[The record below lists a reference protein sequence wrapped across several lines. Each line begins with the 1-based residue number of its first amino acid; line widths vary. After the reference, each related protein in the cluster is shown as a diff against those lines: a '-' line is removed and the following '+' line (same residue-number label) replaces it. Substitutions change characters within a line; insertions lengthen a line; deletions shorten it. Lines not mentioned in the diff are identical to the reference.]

1 MKRANSLSCLHNSM
15 AAPADWPDALTQW
28 YHQRQ
33 RKLPWRN
40 QSPTDP
46 YPIWVSEIMLQQTQV
61 DTVIPYFNRFMAAFP
76 TVAELAKADED
87 AVLKLWAGLGYYSR
101 ARNLHAAAKQ
111 IAQTGW
117 PTQYTQLKQLPGLGF
132 YTAAAVASLAF
143 GEPVPVVDGNVIRVF
158 TRFFGLPE
166 DSTTQRMKT
175 DLFDRL
181 LPAIQNQKPADFNQ
195 AMMELGAL
203 VCKPKNP
210 NCPDCPL
217 QSGCFATINN
227 QIEHLPNR
235 PARKKVPHYHVGIGV
250 IQHNNRVLIGKRKK
264 EQMLGG
270 LWEFPGGKQLP
281 NESLTETVVREVY
294 EETGLTVKCTTA
306 IASINHAYSH
316 FKITV
321 HAYWCTLVSGTATPI
336 TTDALCWVSLSELHQ
351 YPFPTA
357 SVKIINHLHPT

>member
-1 MKRANSLSCLHNSM
+1 M

-28 YHQRQ
+28 YRQRQ
-33 RKLPWRN
+33 RTLPWRN

-61 DTVIPYFNRFMAAFP
+61 DTVIPYFNRFMATFP
-76 TVAELAKADED
+76 TVSDLANAHED
-87 AVLKLWAGLGYYSR
+87 VVLKRWAGLGYYSR

-117 PTQYTQLKQLPGLGF
+117 PTRYAELKQLPGLGF

-175 DLFDRL
+175 ALFDRL

-203 VCKPKNP
+203 VCKPKKP
-210 NCPDCPL
+210 TCSDCPL
-217 QSGCFATINN
+217 QPGCFAAING

-235 PARKKVPHYHVGIGV
+235 PARKKAPHYPVGIGV
-250 IQHNNRVLIGKRKK
+250 ILQNDRVLIGKRKK

-270 LWEFPGGKQLP
+270 LWEFPGGKQQP
-281 NESLTETVVREVY
+281 NESLPDTVVREVY
-294 EETGLTVKCTTA
+294 EETGLTVSCSA
-306 IASINHAYSH
+306 PIASIKHAYSH

-321 HAYWCTLVSGTATPI
+321 HAYWCSVLAGTPTPT
-336 TTDALCWVSLSELHQ
+336 TTDELRWVAIPDLHH
-351 YPFPTA
+351 YAFPTA
-357 SVKIINHLHPT
+357 SVKIIQQLQAP

>member
-1 MKRANSLSCLHNSM
+1 MSAV
-15 AAPADWPDALTQW
+15 ADWPDALTQW
-28 YHQRQ
+28 YKKQQRV
-33 RKLPWRN
+33 LPWRN
-40 QSPTDP
+40 QSPNP

-61 DTVIPYFNRFMAAFP
+61 DTVIPYFNRFIEAFP
-76 TVAELAKADED
+76 ELSDLANADED
-87 AVLKLWAGLGYYSR
+87 TILKLWAGLGYYSR
-101 ARNLHAAAKQ
+101 ARNLHAAAK
-111 IAQTGW
+111 IINTTGW
-117 PTQYTQLKQLPGLGF
+117 PTQYANLKELPGLGF

-175 DLFDRL
+175 HLFDRL
-181 LPAIQNQKPADFNQ
+181 LPAVKTQKPSDFNQ

-203 VCKPKNP
+203 VCKPKSP
-210 NCPDCPL
+210 QCPACPL
-217 QSGCFATINN
+217 QAGCFAFANN
-227 QIEHLPNR
+227 QISHLPNR
-235 PARKKVPHYHVGIGV
+235 PARKKVPHYPVGIGV
-250 IQHNNRVLIGKRKK
+250 IRHNNCVLIGKRKK

-281 NESLTETVVREVY
+281 NESLTETVIREVY
-294 EETGLTVKCTTA
+294 EETRLTVDCMDA

-321 HAYWCTLVSGTATPI
+321 HAYWCTLISGTPTPI
-336 TTDALCWVSLSELHQ
+336 TTDALRWVSLDDLHH

-357 SVKIINHLHPT
+357 SVKIIQHLHQS